1 MWRARERP
9 HVIQNAALEI
19 THLSNGVGDPN
30 PPGCDTGNTG
40 CPNHDHTF
48 TLIQPVRTVVKN
60 DDNPRVRALLDQ
72 LEQGRGRPQGFG
84 VDAGECLVTDARFG
98 AKCDNATNDTLALQK
113 ALDTCG
119 SVALPDGRTCL
130 THGLQLRNGSQFR
143 IPGSAV
149 LKAFPNASAWDE
161 KKLFLLAVADLRD
174 ATLYGGGTLDGSGNT
189 WWVTPNGPRPH
200 IFFTGN
206 FHNTTFRDLKLINS
220 GRGMLPLGAP
230 CSDIMVDSVSLTEP
244 AIGNSDGID
253 VSCDGFVIQ
262 NSLVQNG
269 DDSICMK
276 SQNHGS
282 TVGSAKNG
290 LIRNCTVR
298 QGVQL
303 LPATQNYPGVAGG
316 LVLGTAVAPAMENIT
331 YTNCSV
337 YGALAGIRIKF
348 RPTQFGFV
356 RNILFEDIRIFE
368 PRVYAIDV
376 IMSSDHVDTRLGA
389 LSQYEEGQGQYLR
402 AGLGTVDLQNVT
414 IRNVQGQLGPVHS
427 CGNGPR
433 WVCPRGVARFSG
445 SAQFPVGG
453 MRLEHINIRGFNAS
467 RVPLQMSRAAASMS
481 SRRGARRLHRSRR
494 RTMIRTTVLC

>member
-1 MWRARERP
+1 MWEGRTAFADRTAAVWRARERP

-130 THGLQLRNGSQFR
+130 GSQFR

-200 IFFTGN
+200 QSF
-206 FHNTTFRDLKLINS
+206 S
-220 GRGMLPLGAP
+220 
-230 CSDIMVDSVSLTEP
+230 
-244 AIGNSDGID
+244 
-253 VSCDGFVIQ
+253 
-262 NSLVQNG
+262 
-269 DDSICMK
+269 
-276 SQNHGS
+276 
-282 TVGSAKNG
+282 
-290 LIRNCTVR
+290 
-298 QGVQL
+298 
-303 LPATQNYPGVAGG
+303 PATSTTP
-316 LVLGTAVAPAMENIT
+316 P
-331 YTNCSV
+331 S
-337 YGALAGIRIKF
+337 GI
-348 RPTQFGFV
+348 
-356 RNILFEDIRIFE
+356 
-368 PRVYAIDV
+368 
-376 IMSSDHVDTRLGA
+376 
-389 LSQYEEGQGQYLR
+389 
-402 AGLGTVDLQNVT
+402 
-414 IRNVQGQLGPVHS
+414 
-427 CGNGPR
+427 
-433 WVCPRGVARFSG
+433 
-445 SAQFPVGG
+445 
-453 MRLEHINIRGFNAS
+453 
-467 RVPLQMSRAAASMS
+467 
-481 SRRGARRLHRSRR
+481 
-494 RTMIRTTVLC
+494 